1 LIIGLITYFLTLF
14 ILISFIW
21 AFSGLPITKEKVNG
35 NIECLLAT
43 PLSPREL
50 WMGKCLAI
58 ILPAYAV
65 SVIATLLVVLA
76 VNFITIIPVADRFVL
91 PVPVLLTGFVI
102 NPLLFFGLLSFMV
115 IISLANNPDI
125 AIAPSFIIGFG
136 LMMGL
141 PIGIAT
147 GVINLASW
155 TFTLWY
161 FVGAVIIW
169 GVVGYLTRLLTKENI
184 VLSSK
189 GS

>member
-1 LIIGLITYFLTLF
+1 
-14 ILISFIW
+14 
-21 AFSGLPITKEKVNG
+21 
-35 NIECLLAT
+35 
-43 PLSPREL
+43 
-50 WMGKCLAI
+50 
-58 ILPAYAV
+58 
-65 SVIATLLVVLA
+65 
-76 VNFITIIPVADRFVL
+76 
-91 PVPVLLTGFVI
+91 
-102 NPLLFFGLLSFMV
+102 
-115 IISLANNPDI
+115 
-125 AIAPSFIIGFG
+125 
-136 LMMGL
+136 MGL